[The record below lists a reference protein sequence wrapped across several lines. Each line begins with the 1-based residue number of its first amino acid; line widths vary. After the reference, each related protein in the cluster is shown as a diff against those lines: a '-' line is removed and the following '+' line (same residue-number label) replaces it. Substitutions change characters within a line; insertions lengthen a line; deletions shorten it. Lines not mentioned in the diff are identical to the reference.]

1 MNPLNNYRFGSYAL
15 LAMGLINLRYQT
27 GSEANL
33 PTSSVLV
40 TVGLLVFIATFIPK
54 FSTFLLGKII
64 KKISLLLLVAL
75 IIYGI
80 FDKCYDYNKLLK

>member
-33 PTSSVLV
+33 PTSSVLI
-40 TVGLLVFIATFIPK
+40 TVGLMVFIATFIPK
-54 FSTFLLGKII
+54 LSTFLLGKMV

-80 FDKCYDYNKLLK
+80 LI

>member
-27 GSEANL
+27 GSESNL
-33 PTSSVLV
+33 STSSVLI
-40 TVGLLVFIATFIPK
+40 TVGLLVFIVTFIPK
-54 FSTFLLGKII
+54 FSTFLLEKIV
-64 KKISLLLLVAL
+64 KKVSLLLLVAL

-80 FDKCYDYNKLLK
+80 LI

>member
-27 GSEANL
+27 GTEANL
-33 PTSSVLV
+33 PTSSVLI

-54 FSTFLLGKII
+54 LSTFLLGKMV

-80 FDKCYDYNKLLK
+80 LI

>member
-33 PTSSVLV
+33 PTSSVLI
-40 TVGLLVFIATFIPK
+40 TVGLLVFIATFTPK
-54 FSTFLLGKII
+54 LSTFLLGKMV
-64 KKISLLLLVAL
+64 KRISLLLLIAL

-80 FDKCYDYNKLLK
+80 LI